1 MIPIVQMFSDFLISL
16 ISTFGYSS
24 IVVLMAMESSNLP
37 IPSEIVMPFAGY
49 LVYLGKLDFVM
60 VALAGTLGNLIG
72 SILSYWGGMY
82 VGRNVLLKYGKYVLI
97 SEKKLNWAD
106 SWF

>member
-1 MIPIVQMFSDFLISL
+1 
-16 ISTFGYSS
+16 
-24 IVVLMAMESSNLP
+24 MAMESANLP

-72 SILSYWGGMY
+72 SILSYWGGAY
-82 VGRNVLLKYGKYVLI
+82 VGRGSTSKIWKICPN
-97 SEKKLNWAD
+97 
-106 SWF
+106 F